1 MFLVIN
7 ASGKY
12 WNGFGWA
19 EKGRVFLSQAQA
31 TRSLYEEGEDLENK
45 LIVSAELHDARSR

>member
-12 WNGFGWA
+12 WDGFGWN
-19 EKGRVFLSQAQA
+19 EQGKEFCTQARA
-31 TRSLYEEGEDLENK
+31 TRSLYEQGEDLENN
-45 LIVSAELHDARSR
+45 LIVSAEFYEERSK